1 MMTRRLE
8 RDADVVRGSNLVAT
22 SVVRRST
29 GPNDPRRGVSATTH
43 RFHES
48 PRTCHLADAR
58 ENRTICPRLFVV
70 PHRRKNPTAREGASR
85 RVPGLG
91 RLPATRPRRLERCVR
106 GRHRASAL
114 RTPSDLP
121 PHASLPARR
130 SSSRVPRR
138 SSSKTIFARVRKNNL
153 SSLTIALVAQNSPT

>member
-1 MMTRRLE
+1 MRRLE

-29 GPNDPRRGVSATTH
+29 GPNDLRRGVSATTR

-85 RVPGLG
+85 RVRGSV
-91 RLPATRPRRLERCVR
+91 AFPRRVLDDSSDVYV
-106 GRHRASAL
+106 ADIAL
-114 RTPSDLP
+114 RLSGPPLTFLPTPRFP
-121 PHASLPARR
+121 RVARRHASLVDRLQNDARPKKQPL
-130 SSSRVPRR
+130 VLDDHPRH
-138 SSSKTIFARVRKNNL
+138 A
-153 SSLTIALVAQNSPT
+153 SPT

>member
-1 MMTRRLE
+1 MRRLE

-29 GPNDPRRGVSATTH
+29 GPNDPRRGVSATTR

-85 RVPGLG
+85 REGLG
-91 RLPATRPRRLERCVR
+91 RLPATRHRRLFRDVYV
-106 GRHRASAL
+106 ADIAL
-114 RTPSDLP
+114 RLSGPHLTFLPTPRFP
-121 PHASLPARR
+121 RVARRHASLVDRLQNDARPKKQPL
-130 SSSRVPRR
+130 VFDDHPRH
-138 SSSKTIFARVRKNNL
+138 A
-153 SSLTIALVAQNSPT
+153 SPT